1 MFVESGLPT
10 EAVVGIMEL
19 EPLGVTPVV
28 TFVDENVDGAD
39 MTCVCR
45 RGNLSAYYTIT
56 RHPDII
62 KSISLAISKMKKFIP
77 GAALTAVGIA
87 HLLRY

>member
-1 MFVESGLPT
+1 M
-10 EAVVGIMEL
+10 MEL

-45 RGNLSAYYTIT
+45 LGNLSAY
-56 RHPDII
+56 
-62 KSISLAISKMKKFIP
+62 
-77 GAALTAVGIA
+77 
-87 HLLRY
+87 

>member
-1 MFVESGLPT
+1 LFVESGLPT

-45 RGNLSAYYTIT
+45 RGNLNAC
-56 RHPDII
+56 
-62 KSISLAISKMKKFIP
+62 
-77 GAALTAVGIA
+77 
-87 HLLRY
+87 